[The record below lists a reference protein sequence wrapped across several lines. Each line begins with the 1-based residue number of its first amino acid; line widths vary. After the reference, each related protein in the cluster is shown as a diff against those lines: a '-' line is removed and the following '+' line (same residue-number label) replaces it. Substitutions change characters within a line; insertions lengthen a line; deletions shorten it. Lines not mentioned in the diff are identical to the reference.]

1 MQALVVVGVHPLNLL
16 VGNNTKVDQLGLNRR
31 EGDVLKAV
39 IRAAKLI
46 GRIRSAHDQDIFDAD
61 AVVSVLIVAWL

>member
-39 IRAAKLI
+39 IRAAELI
-46 GRIRSAHDQDIFDAD
+46 GRIRSAHDQYIFDAD
-61 AVVSVLIVAWL
+61 AIVPVLIVAWL